1 MTDWEHF
8 HHVAD
13 IGIRGRGESMAE
25 AFAQAATALMAVVS
39 DSTDVRPDFPV
50 RIECEAPDSELLL
63 VDWLNRLIFEMA
75 VRRMLFSAFEV
86 SIVDHH
92 LAATAWGEPL
102 VVSTHHP
109 VVEAK
114 GATYT
119 ELKVCREQDG
129 LWLAQCVVDL

>member
-25 AFAQAATALMAVVS
+25 AFAQAAMALMAVVS
-39 DSTDVRPDFPV
+39 DSADVRPDYSV

-75 VRRMLFSAFEV
+75 ARRMLFSAFEV

-92 LAATAWGEPL
+92 LVATAWGEPL

-119 ELKVCREQDG
+119 ELKVCREQGG